1 MNSSTEKIIEHV
13 KKVLVNFLSQ
23 TDTEE
28 FIKSIQV
35 HAKSF
40 SDLNDKISD
49 LDKEQV
55 NINFTEGIS
64 ERVIVDKIITLAE
77 RLLLKEKYFDL
88 LLELAQYMIKIGN
101 QSYALEILTDLKNSI
116 GSEEIY
122 RVHNGEANLLVSK
135 IYWAQAQWDDC
146 DFYLNEAYNNFK
158 SAEFDKGYAKCENMF
173 GTLYGEK
180 GEFKKALAHFEAA
193 LAYLKKSDDISTQAM
208 ILTNLGI
215 IYTIYG
221 DFEKAIWNYK
231 DAIEKFQKLNDKSR
245 IARVYHNLGIIC
257 TIYGDFEKAIWNYK
271 DAIEKFQKL
280 NDKSR
285 IARVYHNLGMLYTR
299 MNEYYLALEHF
310 NNSITLS
317 IENQYLSNC
326 AVSYIGKAYIYT
338 KLKNLPLA
346 DAFTDKAME
355 LACKLNDTLSIA
367 DIYRIKGIIQS
378 NLNNFEL
385 SEEFFESSIRLN
397 DDFES
402 QYNRA
407 ESSQELG
414 NLLTEENRKEE
425 AKNHLKSADKVFKS
439 IKKNK

>member
-1 MNSSTEKIIEHV
+1 MTNTEKIIEHV
-13 KKVLVNFLSQ
+13 KKVLINFLSQ
-23 TDTEE
+23 TDTDE
-28 FIKSIQV
+28 FIRSIQI
-35 HAKSF
+35 HATSF
-40 SDLNDKISD
+40 SELNEKISD
-49 LDKEQV
+49 VDKEQV
-55 NINFTEGIS
+55 DMNFTEGIS

-77 RLLLKEKYFDL
+77 RLLLKEKYLDL

-101 QSYALEILTDLKNSI
+101 QAFALEILTDMKNSI
-116 GSEEIY
+116 GRDEFIL
-122 RVHNGEANLLVSK
+122 HNGEANLLISK
-135 IYWAQAQWDDC
+135 IYWTQAQWDDC

-158 SAEFDKGYAKCENMF
+158 LADFQNGFAKCENMF

-180 GEFKKALAHFEAA
+180 GEFKKAITHFETA
-193 LAYLKKSDDISTQAM
+193 LTYLKQSDDISIQAM

-215 IYTIYG
+215 IY
-221 DFEKAIWNYK
+221 
-231 DAIEKFQKLNDKSR
+231 
-245 IARVYHNLGIIC
+245 

-355 LACKLNDTLSIA
+355 FACKLNDTLSIA

-378 NLNNFEL
+378 DLNNFDL
-385 SEEFFESSIRLN
+385 SEEYFESSIRLN
-397 DDFES
+397 EDFDS
-402 QYNRA
+402 QYNKA

-414 NLLTEENRKEE
+414 KLLKNEDRKGE
-425 AKNHLKSADKVFKS
+425 AENHLKSAEKIFKS